1 MLPILQSYGLFSN
14 FAPLKKRG
22 KIGFLLA
29 VKVITTIGVG
39 IYLYSKIK
47 SGTFNI
53 DYTAANPWYLL
64 AAFALTPLNWLVES
78 LKWKILAAQVE
89 SISTWTAVKATLSG
103 LASSVITPFRL
114 GDPVGKVL
122 FLQEGNRVQGAFL
135 SVTGSLLQ
143 LAVTIIAGVVGLVAV
158 SFSMA
163 ADMFSSYYYTG
174 ILVIAV
180 ATVAGVA
187 AFFYIKKKHAETL
200 KATLEIGIKKLATV
214 FLLSS
219 FRYALFIVQFM
230 LVFFAYGDF
239 NPLTI
244 AMLVPVYF
252 FVAAFVPMFIV
263 TEGPTRGAI
272 ALAVFIGL
280 GHAFSAAT
288 MVWII
293 NLLIPAVIGLIFI
306 WQHKSKNPT
315 VEPVNLQPEN

>member
-89 SISTWTAVKATLSG
+89 TISTWTAVKATLSG

-122 FLQEGNRVQGAFL
+122 FLKEGNRVQGAFL

-143 LAVTIIAGVVGLVAV
+143 LAVTIIAGMASLFFISYSVLNN
-158 SFSMA
+158 SFA
-163 ADMFSSYYYTG
+163 KYYYYG
-174 ILVIAV
+174 ALIIIIA
-180 ATVAGVA
+180 AIIGVA
-187 AFFYIKKKHAETL
+187 AFKIIKKKYAETL
-200 KATLEIGIKKLATV
+200 KATLSIGIKKLSTV
-214 FLLSS
+214 FFLSA
-219 FRYALFIVQFM
+219 FRYLLFIAQFM
-230 LVFFAYGDF
+230 LVFFSYKVYHPFA
-239 NPLTI
+239 I
-244 AMLVPVYF
+244 VVLVPIYF

-272 ALAVFIGL
+272 AIATFVGLRFAFAV
-280 GHAFSAAT
+280 AT

-293 NLLIPAVIGLIFI
+293 NLLIPAVVGLIFI